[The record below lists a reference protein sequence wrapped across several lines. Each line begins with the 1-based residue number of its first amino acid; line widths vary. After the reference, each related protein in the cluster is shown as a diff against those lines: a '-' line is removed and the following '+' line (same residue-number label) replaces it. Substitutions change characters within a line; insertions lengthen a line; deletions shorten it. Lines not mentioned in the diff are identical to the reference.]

1 MTVKPENPFVNQ
13 AKNKLGSKIQE
24 LSTEQAFPKDG
35 KVAISL
41 IEIKKQVRTE
51 FDDADNTIDELAA
64 DIKQR
69 GVLQPILL
77 RPIGSKYE
85 LIAGERR
92 LRAAKKIG
100 LTDIPANVI
109 AMTDEEAEDAQ
120 FAENIHRK
128 NLTLKEEAA
137 KVQRD
142 LDALGGDVKAL
153 LKKYNKPATGKSW
166 VSKMTSLLK
175 LPEQTKRL
183 IDENISADAEVINTV
198 KQIEKVS
205 PAKAKEVVEDLKKN
219 RKDGQGTARKVAQ
232 TAKDEVK
239 PSKRNTAIKAANN
252 ANETGTVATPRNRD
266 AEQPGPVSVFP
277 KAGAAANANAG
288 AGAGAPA
295 SSFVPMVKMAPA
307 NAPEWAEAFLKDEKL
322 DADSEKSMLVMFQ
335 DAKKYFEM
343 GTKTDSWLSS
353 VLIGLNKFYFSN
365 SFQGRLNLAAFAAG
379 FEKQETF
386 DMKQIIKLIINS
398 K

>member
-1 MTVKPENPFVNQ
+1 MTNKSVNPFLNQ
-13 AKNKLGSKIQE
+13 AKNKLGTKIQE
-24 LSTEQAFPKDG
+24 LSTEQSFPKDG
-35 KVAISL
+35 KVSIEL

-51 FDDADNTIDELAA
+51 FDDAENSIDELAA

-85 LIAGERR
+85 LVAGERR

-128 NLTLKEEAA
+128 NLTLKEEAT
-137 KVQRD
+137 KIQRD
-142 LDALGGDVKAL
+142 LDALGGDVQAL

-183 IDENISADAEVINTV
+183 MDENISADAEVINTV
-198 KQIEKVS
+198 KQIEKVN
-205 PAKAKEVVEDLKKN
+205 PVKAKEVVDDLKKN
-219 RKDGQGTARKVAQ
+219 RKEGQGTARKVAQ
-232 TAKDEVK
+232 VAKEEVK
-239 PSKRNTAIKAANN
+239 PSKRSTATKINAHTDESNN
-252 ANETGTVATPRNRD
+252 VATPKNRD

-277 KAGAAANANAG
+277 KAGAGVATPSAVPTPSVASTAE
-288 AGAGAPA
+288 PA
-295 SSFVPMVKMAPA
+295 WVSKI
-307 NAPEWAEAFLKDEKL
+307 LKDETL
-322 DADSEKSMLVMFQ
+322 DADSEKSMQVMEEE
-335 DAKKYFEM
+335 AKKYFEI
-343 GTKTDSWLSS
+343 GKKTDSWLNG
-353 VLIGLNKFYFSN
+353 VLLGLHKFYFSN
-365 SFQGRLNLAAFAAG
+365 SFAGRLNLAAFSAG
-379 FEKQETF
+379 FEKQDSFEIKTL
-386 DMKQIIKLIINS
+386 IKLIKNS

>member
-1 MTVKPENPFVNQ
+1 MSVKPENPFVNQ
-13 AKNKLGSKIQE
+13 AKNKLGTKIQE
-24 LSTEQAFPKDG
+24 IASEQAFPKDG
-35 KVAISL
+35 KVSISL

-51 FDDADNTIDELAA
+51 FDDAENTIDELAA

-183 IDENISADAEVINTV
+183 MDENISADAEVINTV

-205 PAKAKEVVEDLKKN
+205 PAKAKEVVEVLKKN

-232 TAKDEVK
+232 AAKDEIK
-239 PSKRNTAIKAANN
+239 PSKRNTAIKTANN
-252 ANETGTVATPRNRD
+252 ANETGAVATPKNRD
-266 AEQPGPVSVFP
+266 AEQPGPVTVFP
-277 KAGAAANANAG
+277 KAGASASNAT
-288 AGAGAPA
+288 A
-295 SSFVPMVKMAPA
+295 SNFVPMVKMAPS

-322 DADSEKSMLVMFQ
+322 DADSEKSMQVMFD

-353 VLIGLNKFYFSN
+353 VLVGLNKFYFSN

-379 FEKQETF
+379 FEKKETF
-386 DMKQIIKLIINS
+386 DMKEIIKLIINS